1 MKIKQKLIDAKKS
14 VVNFGKEHGDAIINT
29 IVLIANTATVVGAIA
44 YIGYSIKG
52 SKRQVAI
59 DIENGFMEIEGKEY
73 KLSEDGDFITVD
85 QWNEHTK

>member
-1 MKIKQKLIDAKKS
+1 MKLKKKLIDAKNS
-14 VVNFGKEHGDAIINT
+14 VVDFGKEHSDGIIT
-29 IVLIANTATVVGAIA
+29 TLVAVANVAVIGC
-44 YIGYSIKG
+44 IGYVIIS

>member
-14 VVNFGKEHGDAIINT
+14 VVDFGKEHGDAIINT
-29 IVLIANTATVVGAIA
+29 VMAAANVAGIA
-44 YIGYSIKG
+44 YIGYVIIS
-52 SKRQVAI
+52 SKREVAI
-59 DIENGFMEIEGKEY
+59 DIEKGFMEIDGKDY

>member
-1 MKIKQKLIDAKKS
+1 MKIKEKIIDAKNS
-14 VVNFGKEHGDAIINT
+14 VTNFAKEHSDGIIITLAAAAN
-29 IVLIANTATVVGAIA
+29 IAVIA
-44 YIGYSIKG
+44 CIGYGIIS

-59 DIENGFMEIEGKEY
+59 DIENGFMEINGKDY

>member
-14 VVNFGKEHGDAIINT
+14 VVNFGKEHSDGIIT
-29 IVLIANTATVVGAIA
+29 TVVAAANVAVIGCIV
-44 YIGYSIKG
+44 YIIIS
-52 SKRQVAI
+52 SKLQVAI

>member
-14 VVNFGKEHGDAIINT
+14 VVNFGKEHSYGIIT
-29 IVLIANTATVVGAIA
+29 TLAVIGCIVYVII
-44 YIGYSIKG
+44 S
-52 SKRQVAI
+52 SKLQVAI

>member
-14 VVNFGKEHGDAIINT
+14 VVDFGKEHSDGIIT
-29 IVLIANTATVVGAIA
+29 TVLAVANVAVIAC
-44 YIGYSIKG
+44 IGYGIIS
-52 SKRQVAI
+52 SKREVAI
-59 DIENGFMEIEGKEY
+59 DIENGFMEIDGKDY

>member
-1 MKIKQKLIDAKKS
+1 MKIKEKIIDAKKS

-29 IVLIANTATVVGAIA
+29 IVVVANGVTLVAAIA
-44 YIGYSIKG
+44 YVGFSIRG
-52 SKRQVAI
+52 SKREIAI
-59 DIENGFMEIEGKEY
+59 DIENGFMEIDGKDY

>member
-1 MKIKQKLIDAKKS
+1 MKIKEKIIDAKKS

-29 IVLIANTATVVGAIA
+29 IVVVANVVTLVAAIA
-44 YIGYSIKG
+44 YVGFSIRG
-52 SKRQVAI
+52 SKREIAI
-59 DIENGFMEIEGKEY
+59 DIENGFMEIDGKDY

>member
-14 VVNFGKEHGDAIINT
+14 VVNFGKEHSDGII
-29 IVLIANTATVVGAIA
+29 ITVVAAANVAVIGC
-44 YIGYSIKG
+44 IGYVIIS
-52 SKRQVAI
+52 SKREVAI